1 MRAVWQAARFAVR
14 RRRLQTTII
23 TLVLLVST
31 GTVVL
36 ALGLLATVDGPYDK
50 AFARQHGAHLTV
62 SYDPAKATAAQV
74 AASASRPGVTAAG
87 GPYRSQVVNI
97 PEETDRSRPGLLPPG
112 PFTVTER
119 TGRAGDP
126 VDRLTLRSG
135 RWAGAPGEI
144 VLGTDYARFP
154 FDPIGKKVTFGDGRT
169 FTIVGIGRSITR
181 SSQAWVAPGQLTAPD
196 GLQMLYRLADPAAPA
211 GTVTAGL
218 PATASQSYLVSR
230 QQATEAGTTVIPFLI
245 AFGIAGLLVAVLV
258 IANVVSGAV
267 VSGFRHIGV
276 LKSLGFTPAQVTGVY
291 LVMIAIPGVLGSL
304 IGIAAGNVLAGT
316 VTTTLGDSFD
326 LPTATGVS
334 PWVDVLAFTGVL
346 AVAVVTALVP
356 AVRAGRIPTAVAV
369 SAGAATRR
377 GRALRVQRAL
387 ARTRLSRPVSLGL
400 GLPFARPGR
409 TALTVTAVAFGVA
422 AVTFAAG
429 LNRSLSA
436 YLADAELTETV
447 HVLVP
452 VDGGRPVSLAG
463 RPGTAK
469 VAVTRFEQVH
479 VPGFDRPVQVKAYQ
493 GDVTDR
499 HGYRMV
505 HGRWL
510 GGPGEAVV
518 GDPFLKTG
526 GKKIG
531 DTVVVTA
538 DGRKAALRIV
548 GTALVDG
555 GDTVLTDWASLT
567 SLVDRGKPAASPE
580 PSGPRS
586 GMVTSLL
593 EVTLTPGTSPEHY
606 AAALRADGVPAEPAA
621 EGIESGQVIL
631 LGLLTLLTLGLTTVA
646 GLGVFNTVI
655 LNTQDRARD
664 FGVLKSLG
672 ATPRQVLTV
681 VLASM
686 AVLGLVGGLIGL
698 PLGVAAHH
706 VVLPAMADTGG
717 LVLPYG
723 LMETFP
729 WPLMLLSVL
738 AGIAIALLGALIP
751 AGRASRIKT
760 AAALRSE

>member
-14 RRRLQTTII
+14 RRKLQTTII

-36 ALGLLATVDGPYDK
+36 ALGLLATVDGPYDT

-87 GPYRSQVVNI
+87 GPYRSQVVDI

-119 TGRAGDP
+119 TVRGGDP
-126 VDRLTLRSG
+126 VDRLALRSG
-135 RWAGAPGEI
+135 RWATAPGEI
-144 VLGTDYARFP
+144 VLGSDFARFP
-154 FDPIGKKVTFGDGRT
+154 FDPIGKKVTFGDGRA
-169 FTIVGIGRSITR
+169 FTVVGIGRSITR

-196 GLQMLYRLADPAAPA
+196 GLQMLYRLADPATPA
-211 GTVTAGL
+211 GTITAGL
-218 PATASQSYLVSR
+218 PATGSQSYLVSR

-245 AFGIAGLLVAVLV
+245 AFGIAGLVVAVL
-258 IANVVSGAV
+258 IIGNVVSGAV

-326 LPTATGVS
+326 LPTASGVS

-387 ARTRLSRPVSLGL
+387 ARTRLPRPVSLGL
-400 GLPFARPGR
+400 GLPFTRPGR

-436 YLADAELTETV
+436 YLSDAELTETV

-452 VDGGRPVSLAG
+452 VDAGRPVSLAG

-479 VPGFDRPVQVKAYQ
+479 MPGFDRPVQVKAYQ

-505 HGRWL
+505 RGRWL

-531 DTVVVTA
+531 DTIVVTV

-555 GDTVLTDWASLT
+555 GDTVIADWASLA
-567 SLVDRGKPAASPE
+567 SLATRAEPAES
-580 PSGPRS
+580 SGPRVGKLS
-586 GMVTSLL
+586 SLL
-593 EVTLTPGTSPEHY
+593 EVTLTPGTSPEDY
-606 AAALRADGVPAEPAA
+606 AAALRADGIMAHPAA

-655 LNTQDRARD
+655 LNSRDRARD

-686 AVLGLVGGLIGL
+686 AVLGLVGGLVGV

-706 VVLPAMADTGG
+706 VVMPAMADTGG

-723 LMETFP
+723 LMEIFP

-738 AGIAIALLGALIP
+738 AGIAIALLGALVP

>member
-1 MRAVWQAARFAVR
+1 M
-14 RRRLQTTII
+14 
-23 TLVLLVST
+23 VST

-87 GPYRSQVVNI
+87 GPYRSQVVNV
-97 PEETDRSRPGLLPPG
+97 PEEADRTRPGLLPPG

-119 TGRAGDP
+119 TVRAGDP
-126 VDRLTLRSG
+126 VDRLKLRSG
-135 RWAGAPGEI
+135 RWATGPGEI

-154 FDPIGKKVTFGDGRT
+154 FDPIGRKVTFGDGRT
-169 FTIVGIGRSITR
+169 FTVVGIGRSITR

-196 GLQMLYRLADPAAPA
+196 GLQMLYRLADPSAPA

-230 QQATEAGTTVIPFLI
+230 QQATEAGTTIIPFLV
-245 AFGIAGLLVAVLV
+245 AFGIAGLIVAVLV
-258 IANVVSGAV
+258 IGNVVSGAV

-304 IGIAAGNVLAGT
+304 AGIAAGNAVAGT
-316 VTTTLGDSFD
+316 VTTSLGDSFD
-326 LPTATGVS
+326 LPTASGVS
-334 PWVDVLAFTGVL
+334 PRVDVLAFTGVL

-387 ARTRLSRPVSLGL
+387 ARTRLPRPVSLGL
-400 GLPFARPGR
+400 GLPFTRPGR
-409 TALTVTAVAFGVA
+409 TALTVAAVAFGVA
-422 AVTFAAG
+422 AVTFASG
-429 LNRSLSA
+429 LDRSVNA
-436 YLADAELTETV
+436 YIADAELADTV

-469 VAVTRFEQVH
+469 VAVTRFEQAH

-493 GDVTDR
+493 GHVTDR

-510 GGPGEAVV
+510 RGPGEAVV

-538 DGRKAALRIV
+538 NGRKAALRIV

-567 SLVDRGKPAASPE
+567 SLAAPEKPAASS
-580 PSGPRS
+580 SGPRTAD
-586 GMVTSLL
+586 VTSLM
-593 EVTLTPGTSPEHY
+593 EITLTPGTSPKEY
-606 AAALRADGVPAEPAA
+606 AAALSADGIPAEPAA
-621 EGIESGQVIL
+621 EGVESGQVIL

-686 AVLGLVGGLIGL
+686 ALLGLAGGLIGL
-698 PLGVAAHH
+698 PLGLAAHH
-706 VVLPAMADTGG
+706 VVLPAMAGTGG

-723 LMETFP
+723 LLETFP

-738 AGIAIALLGALIP
+738 AGMAIALLGALIP

>member
-62 SYDPAKATAAQV
+62 SYDPAKATSAQV
-74 AASASRPGVTAAG
+74 AASGSRPGVTAAG
-87 GPYRSQVVNI
+87 GPYRSQVVNV
-97 PEETDRSRPGLLPPG
+97 PDSGEARPGLLPPG
-112 PFTVTER
+112 PLTVVER
-119 TGRAGDP
+119 TARGGDP
-126 VDRLTLRSG
+126 VDRLALRSG
-135 RWAGAPGEI
+135 RWATAPGEI
-144 VLGTDYARFP
+144 VLGTDFARFP
-154 FDPIGKKVTFGDGRT
+154 FDPIGRKVTFSDGRT

-181 SSQAWVAPGQLTAPD
+181 SAQAWVAPGQLTAPD

-211 GTVTAGL
+211 GTITAGL

-230 QQATEAGTTVIPFLI
+230 RQATEAGTTVIPFLI

-304 IGIAAGNVLAGT
+304 IGIATGNALAGT

-326 LPTATGVS
+326 LPTASGVS

-387 ARTRLSRPVSLGL
+387 ARTRLPRPVSLGL
-400 GLPFARPGR
+400 GLPFTRPDR
-409 TALTVTAVAFGVA
+409 TALTVAAVAFGVA
-422 AVTFAAG
+422 AVTFATG

-436 YLADAELTETV
+436 YLADAELTGTV

-452 VDGGRPVSLAG
+452 VEGGRPVSLAG

-469 VAVTRFEQVH
+469 VAATRFEQVH

-493 GDVTDR
+493 GDITDR
-499 HGYRMV
+499 RGYRMV

-531 DTVVVTA
+531 DTVVMTA

-567 SLVDRGKPAASPE
+567 SLIGREKPASPE
-580 PSGPRS
+580 SSGPRP

-593 EVTLTPGTSPEHY
+593 EVTLTPGTSPETY
-606 AAALRADGVPAEPAA
+606 VAALKADGIQAMPAA

-655 LNTQDRARD
+655 LNTADRARD

-686 AVLGLVGGLIGL
+686 AVLGLVGGLIGV
-698 PLGVAAHH
+698 PLGLAAHH
-706 VVLPAMADTGG
+706 VVLPAMAGTGG

-723 LMETFP
+723 LLEIFP

>member
-14 RRRLQTTII
+14 RRKLQTSII
-23 TLVLLVST
+23 ALVLLMST
-31 GTVVL
+31 ATVVL

-74 AASASRPGVTAAG
+74 AASASRPGVTASG
-87 GPYRSQVVNI
+87 GPYRSQVVNV
-97 PEETDRSRPGLLPPG
+97 PETSGAEPGLLPPG
-112 PFTVTER
+112 PLTVTER
-119 TGRAGDP
+119 TARGDDQ
-126 VDRLTLRSG
+126 VDRLTLKSG
-135 RWAGAPGEI
+135 RWATAPGEI
-144 VLGTDYARFP
+144 VLGSDNARFP
-154 FDPIGKKVTFGDGRT
+154 FDPIGRKVTFSDGRT

-181 SSQAWVAPGQLTAPD
+181 SAQAWVAPGQVTAPD

-211 GTVTAGL
+211 GTITAGL
-218 PATASQSYLVSR
+218 PATSNQSYLVSR
-230 QQATEAGTTVIPFLI
+230 RQATEAGTTVIPFLV
-245 AFGIAGLLVAVLV
+245 AFGIAGLVVAVL
-258 IANVVSGAV
+258 IIGNVVSGAV

-291 LVMIAIPGVLGSL
+291 LAMVAAPGALGSL
-304 IGIAAGNVLAGT
+304 VGIVTGNVLAGV
-316 VTTTLGDSFD
+316 VTTTLGDSLD
-326 LPTATGVS
+326 LPTASGVS
-334 PWVDVLAFTGVL
+334 AWVDLLAFTGVL
-346 AVAVVTALVP
+346 AVVVVTALVP

-387 ARTRLSRPVSLGL
+387 ARTRLPRPVSLGL

-409 TALTVTAVAFGVA
+409 TALTVSAVAFGVA

-452 VDGGRPVSLAG
+452 NDGDRPISLDG

-479 VPGFDRPVQVKAYQ
+479 VPGFDRAVQVKAYQ
-493 GDVTDR
+493 GDIADR

-510 GGPGEAVV
+510 AGPGEAVV

-531 DTVVVTA
+531 DTVVVTE

-555 GDTVLTDWASLT
+555 GDTVLTDWTTLT
-567 SLVDRGKPAASPE
+567 SLGDRKKTPQAS
-580 PSGPRS
+580 SGPGT

-593 EVTLTPGTSPEHY
+593 EVTLTPGTSPKDY
-606 AAALRADGVPAEPAA
+606 VAALKADGVAAEPAD
-621 EGIESGQVIL
+621 EGIEPGQVIL
-631 LGLLTLLTLGLTTVA
+631 LGLITLLTLGLATVA

-655 LNTQDRARD
+655 LNTRDRARD

-686 AVLGLVGGLIGL
+686 AMLGLAGGFIGL
-698 PLGVAAHH
+698 PMGLAAHH
-706 VVLPAMADTGG
+706 VVMPAMADTGG
-717 LVLPYG
+717 LILPYG
-723 LMETFP
+723 LMEIFP
-729 WPLMLLSVL
+729 WPLMVLSVL
-738 AGIAIALLGALIP
+738 AGVAIALLGALIP

-760 AAALRSE
+760 AAVLHSE

>member
-62 SYDPAKATAAQV
+62 SYDPAKATSAQV
-74 AASASRPGVTAAG
+74 AASGSRPGVTAAG
-87 GPYRSQVVNI
+87 GPYRSQVVNV
-97 PEETDRSRPGLLPPG
+97 PDSGEARPGLLPPG
-112 PFTVTER
+112 PLTVVER
-119 TGRAGDP
+119 TARGGDP
-126 VDRLTLRSG
+126 VDRLALRSG
-135 RWAGAPGEI
+135 RWATAPGEI
-144 VLGTDYARFP
+144 VLGTDFARFP
-154 FDPIGKKVTFGDGRT
+154 FDPIGRKVTFSDGRT

-181 SSQAWVAPGQLTAPD
+181 SAQAWVAPGQLTAPD

-211 GTVTAGL
+211 GTITAGL

-230 QQATEAGTTVIPFLI
+230 RQATEAGTTVIPFLI

-304 IGIAAGNVLAGT
+304 IGIATGNVLAGT

-326 LPTATGVS
+326 LPTASGVS

-387 ARTRLSRPVSLGL
+387 ARTRLPRPVSLGL
-400 GLPFARPGR
+400 GLPFTRPGR
-409 TALTVTAVAFGVA
+409 TALTVAAVAFGVA
-422 AVTFAAG
+422 AVTFATG

-436 YLADAELTETV
+436 YLTDAELTDTV

-452 VDGGRPVSLAG
+452 VEGGRTVSLAG

-469 VAVTRFEQVH
+469 VAATRFEQVH

-493 GDVTDR
+493 GGVSDR

-567 SLVDRGKPAASPE
+567 SLIGREKPASPE
-580 PSGPRS
+580 SSGPRP

-593 EVTLTPGTSPEHY
+593 EVTLTPGTSPETY
-606 AAALRADGVPAEPAA
+606 VAALKADGIQAMPAA

-655 LNTQDRARD
+655 LNTADRARD

-686 AVLGLVGGLIGL
+686 AVLGLVGGLIGV
-698 PLGVAAHH
+698 PLGLAAHH
-706 VVLPAMADTGG
+706 VVLPAMAGTGG

-723 LMETFP
+723 LLEIFP

>member
-14 RRRLQTTII
+14 RRKLQTSII
-23 TLVLLVST
+23 SLVLLVST

-87 GPYRSQVVNI
+87 GPYRSQVVNV
-97 PEETDRSRPGLLPPG
+97 PEEADRTRPGLLPPG

-119 TGRAGDP
+119 TVRAGDP
-126 VDRLTLRSG
+126 VDRLKLRSG
-135 RWAGAPGEI
+135 RWATGPGEI

-154 FDPIGKKVTFGDGRT
+154 FDPIGRKVTFGDGRT
-169 FTIVGIGRSITR
+169 FTVVGIGRSITR

-196 GLQMLYRLADPAAPA
+196 GLQMLYRLADPSAPA

-230 QQATEAGTTVIPFLI
+230 QQATEAGTTIIPFLV
-245 AFGIAGLLVAVLV
+245 AFGIAGLIVAVLV
-258 IANVVSGAV
+258 IGNVVSGAV

-304 IGIAAGNVLAGT
+304 AGIAAGNAVAGT
-316 VTTTLGDSFD
+316 VTTSLGDSFD
-326 LPTATGVS
+326 LPTASGVS
-334 PWVDVLAFTGVL
+334 PRVDVLAFTGVL

-387 ARTRLSRPVSLGL
+387 ARTRLPRPVSLGL
-400 GLPFARPGR
+400 GLPFTRPGR
-409 TALTVTAVAFGVA
+409 TALTVAAVAFGVA
-422 AVTFAAG
+422 AVTFASG
-429 LNRSLSA
+429 LDRSVNA
-436 YLADAELTETV
+436 YIADAELADTV

-469 VAVTRFEQVH
+469 VAVTRFEQAH

-493 GDVTDR
+493 GHVTDR

-510 GGPGEAVV
+510 RGPGEAVV

-538 DGRKAALRIV
+538 NGRKAALRIV

-567 SLVDRGKPAASPE
+567 SLAAPEKPAASS
-580 PSGPRS
+580 SGPRTAD
-586 GMVTSLL
+586 VTSLM
-593 EVTLTPGTSPEHY
+593 EITLTPGTSPKEY
-606 AAALRADGVPAEPAA
+606 AAALSADGIPAEPAA
-621 EGIESGQVIL
+621 EGVESGQVIL

-686 AVLGLVGGLIGL
+686 ALLGLAGGLIGL
-698 PLGVAAHH
+698 PLGLAAHH
-706 VVLPAMADTGG
+706 VVLPAMAGTGG

-723 LMETFP
+723 LLETFP

-738 AGIAIALLGALIP
+738 AGMAIALLGALIP

>member
-62 SYDPAKATAAQV
+62 SYDPAKATSAQV
-74 AASASRPGVTAAG
+74 AASAGRPGVTAAG
-87 GPYRSQVVNI
+87 GPYRSQVVNV
-97 PEETDRSRPGLLPPG
+97 PDSGEARPGLLPPG
-112 PFTVTER
+112 PLTVVER
-119 TGRAGDP
+119 TGRDGDP
-126 VDRLTLRSG
+126 VDRLALRSG
-135 RWAGAPGEI
+135 RWAAAPGEI
-144 VLGTDYARFP
+144 VLGTDFARFP
-154 FDPIGKKVTFGDGRT
+154 FDPIGRKVTFSDGRT

-181 SSQAWVAPGQLTAPD
+181 SAQAWVAPGQLTAPD

-211 GTVTAGL
+211 GTITAGL
-218 PATASQSYLVSR
+218 PATASQSYTVSR

-304 IGIAAGNVLAGT
+304 IGIATGNVLAGT

-326 LPTATGVS
+326 LPTASGVS

-387 ARTRLSRPVSLGL
+387 ARTRLPRPVSLGL
-400 GLPFARPGR
+400 GLPFTRPGR
-409 TALTVTAVAFGVA
+409 TVLTVAAVAFGVA
-422 AVTFAAG
+422 AVTFATG

-436 YLADAELTETV
+436 YLADAELTDTV

-452 VDGGRPVSLAG
+452 VEGGQTVPLAG

-469 VAVTRFEQVH
+469 VAATRFEQVH

-493 GDVTDR
+493 GGVSDR

-567 SLVDRGKPAASPE
+567 SLIGREKPAAPE
-580 PSGPRS
+580 SSGPRP

-593 EVTLTPGTSPEHY
+593 EVTLTPGTSPETY
-606 AAALRADGVPAEPAA
+606 VAALKADGIRAMPAA

-655 LNTQDRARD
+655 LNTADRARD

-686 AVLGLVGGLIGL
+686 AVLGLVGGLIGV
-698 PLGVAAHH
+698 PLGLAAHH
-706 VVLPAMADTGG
+706 VVLPAMAGTGG

-723 LMETFP
+723 LLEIFP

>member
-87 GPYRSQVVNI
+87 GPFRSQVVNV
-97 PEETDRSRPGLLPPG
+97 PETREDGPELLPPG
-112 PFTVTER
+112 PLTVVER
-119 TGRAGDP
+119 SVRDDDP
-126 VDRLTLRSG
+126 VDRLALRKG
-135 RWAGAPGEI
+135 RWATAPGEI

-154 FDPIGKKVTFGDGRT
+154 FDPIGRKVTFSNGRS

-181 SSQAWVAPGQLTAPD
+181 SAQAWVAPGQLTAPD
-196 GLQMLYRLADPAAPA
+196 GLQMLYRLADPSAPA

-230 QQATEAGTTVIPFLI
+230 RQATEAGTTIIPFLV
-245 AFGIAGLLVAVLV
+245 AFGIAGLIVSVLIIGNV
-258 IANVVSGAV
+258 ISGAV

-276 LKSLGFTPAQVTGVY
+276 LKSLGFTPAQVTCVY
-291 LVMIAIPGVLGSL
+291 VVMTAVPGVLGSL
-304 IGIAAGNVLAGT
+304 AGIVIGNVLAGMLS
-316 VTTTLGDSFD
+316 TTLGDSFD
-326 LPTATGVS
+326 LPTASGVS
-334 PWVDVLAFTGVL
+334 AWVDVLAFTGVL

-369 SAGAATRR
+369 SAGAATSR

-387 ARTRLSRPVSLGL
+387 ARTRLPRPVSLGL

-409 TALTVTAVAFGVA
+409 TAMTVTAVAFGVA

-429 LNRSLSA
+429 LNRSLTA
-436 YLADAELTETV
+436 YLADSELTDTV
-447 HVLVP
+447 QVIVP
-452 VDGGRPVSLAG
+452 LDDGKPVSLAG

-469 VAVTRFEQVH
+469 VAVTRFEQAH
-479 VPGFDRPVQVKAYQ
+479 VPGFDRPVQVKAYE
-493 GDVTDR
+493 GDITDR

-518 GDPFLKTG
+518 GDPFLKNG

-531 DTVVVTA
+531 DTVVVTV

-567 SLVDRGKPAASPE
+567 SLLDREKPADSPE
-580 PSGPRS
+580 PSGPRTRL
-586 GMVTSLL
+586 VTSRL
-593 EVTLTPGTSPEHY
+593 EVTLTPGTSPEDY
-606 AAALRADGVPAEPAA
+606 AAALRTDGIFAEPAS
-621 EGIESGQVIL
+621 EGIEAGQVIFF
-631 LGLLTLLTLGLTTVA
+631 GLLTLLTLGLTTVA

-698 PLGVAAHH
+698 PLGLAAHH
-706 VVLPAMADTGG
+706 VVMPAMADIGR

-723 LMETFP
+723 LMEIFP

-738 AGIAIALLGALIP
+738 AGVVIALLGALIP

-760 AAALRSE
+760 AAVLHSE